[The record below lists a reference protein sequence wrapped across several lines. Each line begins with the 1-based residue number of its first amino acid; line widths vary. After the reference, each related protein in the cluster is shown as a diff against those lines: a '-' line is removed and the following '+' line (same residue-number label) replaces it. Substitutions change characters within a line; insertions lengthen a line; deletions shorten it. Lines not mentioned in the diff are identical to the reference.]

1 MAETK
6 KSAIAR
12 NAVISRVSELDICSV
27 RTQESPQSFPVQQ
40 ALIACFN
47 TAKDPEKL
55 RLCGVFSC
63 PEIFDCF
70 HGVPWFSTDFL

>member
-27 RTQESPQSFPVQQ
+27 RPQSSQSCSAVQQ
-40 ALIACFN
+40 ALIEALN
-47 TAKDPEKL
+47 HQKTLET
-55 RLCGVFSC
+55 CGFQGFFM
-63 PEIFDCF
+63 PKNRYR
-70 HGVPWFSTDFL
+70 FLP

>member
-12 NAVISRVSELDICSV
+12 NPVISRVSELDICSV

-40 ALIACFN
+40 ALIAGFN
-47 TAKDPEKL
+47 NSKRPRKAPALRGFFSAKK
-55 RLCGVFSC
+55 
-63 PEIFDCF
+63 
-70 HGVPWFSTDFL
+70 STLTK